1 MKIFESQDEEIR
13 HALPKNIYKK
23 HIEIHNQ
30 VYNIRDN
37 VQVNICIF

>member
-23 HIEIHNQ
+23 HIEIDNL
-30 VYNIRDN
+30 VYNVRNN
-37 VQVNICIF
+37 VEVNNDKF